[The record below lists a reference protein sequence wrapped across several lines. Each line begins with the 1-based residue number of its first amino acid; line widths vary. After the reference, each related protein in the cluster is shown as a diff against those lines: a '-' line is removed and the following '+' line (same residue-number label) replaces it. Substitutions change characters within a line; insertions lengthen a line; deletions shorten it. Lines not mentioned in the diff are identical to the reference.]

1 MRLRVDGLSIAAIIF
16 LMFMGF
22 NVLRD
27 QEVLVVK
34 AAPKSSLRETGSF
47 VSDTL
52 QAETTQLSS
61 DEQQIIDAA
70 SPENDMDLEIVVAPY
85 DDYIITQGL
94 HGFSYGHA
102 AIDISGGKNAE
113 IKSPING
120 IVSASYIDEWGNTTL
135 ILENERYQVLM
146 LHGIYTVGVGVTVA
160 AGQAVGTESN
170 QGNTFDMNGRSCR
183 GRDCGYHTHLNIYDK
198 ILATNVD
205 PLYLIEE

>member
-1 MRLRVDGLSIAAIIF
+1 MHLRVDGLSVVAIIF

-34 AAPKSSLRETGSF
+34 AAPKSSVNEAGSF
-47 VSDTL
+47 VSDML
-52 QAETTQLSS
+52 QSESTQLSK
-61 DEQQIIDAA
+61 DDQQISEAVIHETD
-70 SPENDMDLEIVVAPY
+70 PDPEIVVAPY
-85 DDYIITQGL
+85 EEYIITQGL
-94 HGFSYGHA
+94 HGFAYGHA

-120 IVSASYIDEWGNTTL
+120 VVSASYIDEWGNTTL
-135 ILENERYQVLM
+135 ILDNERYQVLM
-146 LHGIYTVGVGVTVA
+146 LHGNYTVGVGETVT

-183 GRDCGYHTHLNIYDK
+183 GRDCGYHTHLNIYNK
-198 ILATNVD
+198 VLATNVD
-205 PLYLIEE
+205 PLSFLEE